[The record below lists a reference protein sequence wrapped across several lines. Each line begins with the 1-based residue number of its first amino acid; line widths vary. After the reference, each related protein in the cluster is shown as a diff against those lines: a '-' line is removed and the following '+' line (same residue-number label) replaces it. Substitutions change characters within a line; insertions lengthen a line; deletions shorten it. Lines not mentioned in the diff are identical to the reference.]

1 MRILAATYGQTPSI
15 DEYRILYEAWG
26 FSVEDVDWSDPCVA
40 WRRGPSCP
48 ARACAAGI
56 ERARSGTL
64 TVIPGA
70 GHYLD
75 SVHHP
80 EMLKF
85 LTGWR

>member
-1 MRILAATYGQTPSI
+1 VRL
-15 DEYRILYEAWG
+15 
-26 FSVEDVDWSDPCVA
+26 V
-40 WRRGPSCP
+40 
-48 ARACAAGI
+48 I
-56 ERARSGTL
+56 ERARSETL